1 MLPLREQLE
10 IMYVRCVLKPVVTR
24 VKKLKEQPDL
34 NETEQ
39 KAEEK
44 KEGEESDA
52 ESEMSEKEN
61 KTDLD
66 NLNFD
71 QPEHQDEKLNDQ

>member
-1 MLPLREQLE
+1 
-10 IMYVRCVLKPVVTR
+10 MYVRCVLKPVVTR

-61 KTDLD
+61 KTDFD